1 MHNIK
6 VIISIVLLIAA
17 AGIFYWVYGVDRV
30 PEAAQ
35 RGQVETSER
44 DRAIDCA
51 RSVIEVSR
59 KGSVSE
65 FLKLCLN
72 PKDESI
78 REFYDFLKT
87 SSVMPD
93 QVLDVGRR
101 KNDPEKL
108 SVYFDG
114 GSGVQIQIVVAPD
127 DTGELRFWGAYQI
140 NRSR

>member
-1 MHNIK
+1 MNIK

-17 AGIFYWVYGVDRV
+17 AGIFYWVYGIDRV

-35 RGQVETSER
+35 RGQVETFER
-44 DRAIDCA
+44 DRAIECA
-51 RSVIEVSR
+51 RRVIEVSR
-59 KGSVSE
+59 KGSISE

-72 PKDESI
+72 PN
-78 REFYDFLKT
+78 LKN

-114 GSGVQIQIVVAPD
+114 GSGVQIQVVVAPD

>member
-1 MHNIK
+1 MRNVKI
-6 VIISIVLLIAA
+6 IISVVLLIAA
-17 AGIFYWVYGVDRV
+17 AGIFFFVYGIDRV

-44 DRAIDCA
+44 DRAIECA
-51 RSVIEVSR
+51 RKVIEVSR
-59 KGSVSE
+59 KGSVAE

-78 REFYDFLKT
+78 REFYDFLKN

-93 QVLDVGRR
+93 KVLDVGRR

-127 DTGELRFWGAYQI
+127 EIGKLRFWGAYQI

>member
-6 VIISIVLLIAA
+6 ITLSVVLLVIA
-17 AGIFYWVYGVDRV
+17 AGIFYWVYGIERI

-35 RGQVETSER
+35 REAVESHER
-44 DRAIDCA
+44 DRAIACA
-51 RSVIEVSR
+51 KNIIETCR
-59 KGSVSE
+59 KGSSSE

-78 REFYDFLKT
+78 REYYDFLKK
-87 SSVMPD
+87 SSVVPD

-101 KNDPEKL
+101 RNDPEKL

-114 GSGVQIQIVVAPD
+114 GNGVQIQIVVAPD
-127 DTGELRFWGAYQI
+127 DAGELRFWGAYQI